1 MPVMLGQPHILL
13 SLVKDAG
20 KLMSL
25 CPHTMAMHARLAL
38 TVVSHD
44 GKAPQAGYAE
54 LLSCHRPS
62 WPTLT
67 LIKQRQLHD
76 DFSWQA
82 WQAQPPSC
90 APSAVS

>member
-25 CPHTMAMHARLAL
+25 CLHTMAMAMHARLAL

-44 GKAPQAGYAE
+44 GLQAPQAGYAE

-62 WPTLT
+62 WFDSHQT
-67 LIKQRQLHD
+67 
-76 DFSWQA
+76 A
-82 WQAQPPSC
+82 
-90 APSAVS
+90 SAT